1 MTVPSPPLRAGMR
14 RPAGLS
20 HTTVRPDVD
29 FETYSEAG
37 YLWDAAA
44 NKWQAPPGASQGK
57 KGLPIVGAA
66 VYAQHPSTEVLCAAY
81 DLKDGRGKQFWHPR
95 MPPPRPLLDYVAAG
109 GELEAWNTA
118 FEWWIWN
125 EVCTR
130 RYGWPALPQHQ
141 TYDAMAK
148 SRAHALPGALGKV
161 SEVLALRHGK
171 DPEGDRL
178 LKKFAM
184 PRNPT
189 KSDPR
194 RRIVPDFDDP
204 SDEDA
209 QRLKAYNLRDI
220 EAEFEAS
227 WRTPDLC
234 ALELPIWRSDQR
246 INRRG
251 VAIDLD
257 AVAGAIQIIEQA
269 QQQYGREMHTLT
281 GCYPTQ
287 LQQLK
292 GWLGAQGVHLDTMD
306 EDAIEAALQDPFMP
320 ENARRA
326 LEIRATVG
334 SASIKKVFA
343 MRNQVAADGRLH
355 DLYTYHGAHTGRP
368 TGSGPQPTNLPKAGP
383 DVWHCKACD
392 HWHNTAGDQCPWCF
406 APHDRKAKREEWNP
420 EAMEDAIAVSKLGSL
435 AAMEWIFSEAML
447 ALAGTLRGLFIAAP
461 RHDFISSDYSA
472 IEGVVMAA
480 LAGEE
485 WRMDVFRSHGMIY
498 EMSAA
503 KIIGVPFEDFIEYKR
518 VNKKHHPA
526 RQSIGKVGELASQFG
541 GWVGAWKAFGA
552 DKYFKDDD
560 EVKEKIL
567 AWRAASPAVVYLWG
581 GQRIERA
588 LLDQRTEVADPWTR
602 AGQGGRFVPCLYGL
616 EGAAVHALQN
626 PDTEVM
632 VYRLDGA
639 DTRISYVYR
648 NDVLYCRVPSGGL
661 ITYHRP
667 RLRAAEDAWRGLSIS
682 YEGWN
687 TNPKNGP
694 PGWIRKDLYGGR
706 MAENVVQR
714 VARDIQMNAIEG
726 LEATDYPV
734 VLHTY
739 DEVVCEVPEGYGS
752 VEELE
757 GIMASLPDW
766 ARGWPIKAAG
776 GWRAKRYRKG

>member
-1 MTVPSPPLRAGMR
+1 MR

-118 FEWWIWN
+118 FEWWVWN

-130 RYGWPALPQHQ
+130 RYGWPPLPQQQ

-234 ALELPIWRSDQR
+234 PLELPIWRSDQR

-269 QQQYGREMHTLT
+269 QQQYGQEMHALT

-461 RHDFISSDYSA
+461 GHDFISSDYSA

-581 GQRIERA
+581 GQRIERT

-639 DTRISYVYR
+639 DTQISYVYR

>member
-1 MTVPSPPLRAGMR
+1 MR
-14 RPAGLS
+14 RHAGLS
-20 HTTVRPDVD
+20 HATVRPDVD

-37 YLWDAAA
+37 YVWDASA
-44 NKWQAPPGASQGK
+44 NKWQALPGASQGK

-66 VYAQHPSTEVLCAAY
+66 VYAQHPTTEVLCMAY
-81 DLKDGRGKQFWHPR
+81 DLKDGRGKQFWHPG
-95 MPPPRPLLDYVAAG
+95 MAPPRPLLDYVVAG

-125 EVCTR
+125 EVGTR
-130 RYGWPALPQHQ
+130 RYGWPALPQQQ

-171 DPEGDRL
+171 NPEGDRL

-194 RRIVPDFDDP
+194 TRIVPDFDDP
-204 SDEDA
+204 ADEDA

-269 QQQYGREMHTLT
+269 QEQYGREMHALT

-292 GWLGAQGVHLDTMD
+292 GWLGAQGVHLETMD

-368 TGSGPQPTNLPKAGP
+368 TGNGPQPTNLPKAGP
-383 DVWHCKACD
+383 DVWHCKSCG

-435 AAMEWIFSEAML
+435 AAMEWAFTEAML

-461 RHDFISSDYSA
+461 GHDFISSDYSA
-472 IEGVVMAA
+472 IEGVVIAA

-485 WRMDVFRSHGMIY
+485 WRLDVFRSHGMIY

-503 KIIGVPFEDFIEYKR
+503 KILGVPFDEFVQYKKT
-518 VNKKHHPA
+518 NGKHHPA
-526 RQSIGKVGELASQFG
+526 RQSIGKVSELASGFG

-552 DKYFKDDD
+552 DKYFKDD
-560 EVKEKIL
+560 EEIKEKIL
-567 AWRAASPAVVYLWG
+567 AWRAASPAIVYLWG
-581 GQRIERA
+581 GQRIERT
-588 LLDQRTEVADPWTR
+588 LLDQRTEVADEWTR
-602 AGQGGRFVPCLYGL
+602 AGQGGRFAPCLYGL
-616 EGAAVHALQN
+616 EGAAVQALQN

-632 VYRLDGA
+632 VYRLDGKP
-639 DTRISYVYR
+639 TQISYVYR

-726 LEATDYPV
+726 LEASGYPV

-757 GIMASLPDW
+757 GIMASLPEW

>member
-1 MTVPSPPLRAGMR
+1 MR
-14 RPAGLS
+14 RHAGLS
-20 HTTVRPDVD
+20 HATVRPDID

-37 YLWDAAA
+37 YVWDAPA
-44 NKWQAPPGASQGK
+44 NKWQALPGASQGK
-57 KGLPIVGAA
+57 KGLPVVGAA
-66 VYAQHPSTEVLCAAY
+66 VYAQHPTTEVLCMAY
-81 DLKDGRGKQFWHPR
+81 DLKDGRGKQFWHPG
-95 MPPPRPLLDYVAAG
+95 MAPPQPLLDYVAAG

-130 RYGWPALPQHQ
+130 RYGWPALPQWQ

-171 DPEGDRL
+171 NPEGDRL

-189 KSDPR
+189 KSDAR
-194 RRIVPDFDDP
+194 TRIVPDFDDP
-204 SDEDA
+204 ADEDA

-269 QQQYGREMHTLT
+269 QEQYGREMHALT

-292 GWLGAQGVHLDTMD
+292 GWLGAQGVHLETMD
-306 EDAIEAALQDPFMP
+306 EDAIEAALQDLSMP

-343 MRNQVAADGRLH
+343 MRNQVARGGRLH

-368 TGSGPQPTNLPKAGP
+368 TGNGPQPTNLPKAGP
-383 DVWHCKACD
+383 DVWHCKSCG

-435 AAMEWIFSEAML
+435 AAMEWTFTEAML

-461 RHDFISSDYSA
+461 GHDFISSDYSA
-472 IEGVVMAA
+472 IEGVVIAA

-485 WRMDVFRSHGMIY
+485 WRLDVFRSHGMIY

-503 KIIGVPFEDFIEYKR
+503 KTLGVPFEEFTEHK
-518 VNKKHHPA
+518 KSSGKHHPA
-526 RQSIGKVGELASQFG
+526 RSSIGKPTELGLGFG
-541 GWVGAWKAFGA
+541 GWIGALKAFGA
-552 DKYFKDDD
+552 DKYFDNDASIKDT
-560 EVKEKIL
+560 IL
-567 AWRAASPAVVYLWG
+567 AWRAASPAIVYLWG

-588 LLDQRTEVADPWTR
+588 LLDQRTEVVDPWTR

-626 PDTEVM
+626 PDTEVK

-726 LEATDYPV
+726 LEATSYPV

-739 DEVVCEVPEGYGS
+739 DEVVCEVPEDYGS

>member
-81 DLKDGRGKQFWHPR
+81 DLKDGRGKQFWHPG
-95 MPPPRPLLDYVAAG
+95 MGPPQNLLDYVAAG

-130 RYGWPALPQHQ
+130 RYGWPPLPQQQ

-204 SDEDA
+204 ADEDA

-227 WRTPDLC
+227 WCTPDLC
-234 ALELPIWRSDQR
+234 VLELPIWRSDQR

-269 QQQYGREMHTLT
+269 QEQYGREMHALT

-368 TGSGPQPTNLPKAGP
+368 TGNGPQPTNLPKAGP
-383 DVWHCKACD
+383 DVWHCKSCG

-461 RHDFISSDYSA
+461 GHDFISSDYSA
-472 IEGVVMAA
+472 IEGVVIAA

-485 WRMDVFRSHGMIY
+485 WRLDVFRSHGMIY

-503 KIIGVPFEDFIEYKR
+503 KTLGVPFEEFTEHK
-518 VNKKHHPA
+518 KSSGKHHPA
-526 RQSIGKVGELASQFG
+526 RSSIGKPTELGLGFG
-541 GWVGAWKAFGA
+541 GWIGALKAFGA
-552 DKYFKDDD
+552 DKYFDNDASIKDT
-560 EVKEKIL
+560 IL
-567 AWRAASPAVVYLWG
+567 AWRAASPAIVYLWG
-581 GQRIERA
+581 GQRIERT
-588 LLDQRTEVADPWTR
+588 LLDQRTEVADEWTR
-602 AGQGGRFVPCLYGL
+602 AGNGGRFVPCLYGL

-626 PDTEVM
+626 PDTEVI
-632 VYRLDGA
+632 VYRLDGKA
-639 DTRISYVYR
+639 TQISYVYR

-726 LEATDYPV
+726 LEASGYPV

>member
-1 MTVPSPPLRAGMR
+1 MR

-37 YLWDAAA
+37 YVWDAAA

-66 VYAQHPSTEVLCAAY
+66 VYAQHPTTEVLCMAY

-95 MPPPRPLLDYVAAG
+95 MAPPRPLLDYVAAG
-109 GELEAWNTA
+109 GELEAWNIA

-130 RYGWPALPQHQ
+130 RYGWPALPQQQ

-161 SEVLALRHGK
+161 SGVLALRHGK

-189 KSDPR
+189 KSDAR
-194 RRIVPDFDDP
+194 TRIVPDFDDP
-204 SDEDA
+204 ADEDA

-269 QQQYGREMHTLT
+269 QEQYGREMHALT

-292 GWLGAQGVHLDTMD
+292 GWLGAQGVHLETMD
-306 EDAIEAALQDPFMP
+306 EDAIEAALQDPSMP

-334 SASIKKVFA
+334 STSIKKVFA
-343 MRNQVAADGRLH
+343 MRNQVARGGRLH

-368 TGSGPQPTNLPKAGP
+368 TGNGPQPTNLPKAGP
-383 DVWHCKACD
+383 DVWHCKSCG

-435 AAMEWIFSEAML
+435 AAMEWAFTEAML

-461 RHDFISSDYSA
+461 GHDFSSSDYSA
-472 IEGVVMAA
+472 IEGVVIAA

-485 WRMDVFRSHGMIY
+485 WRLDVFRSHGMIY

-503 KIIGVPFEDFIEYKR
+503 KILGVPFDEFVQYKKT
-518 VNKKHHPA
+518 NGKHHPA
-526 RQSIGKVGELASQFG
+526 RQSIGKVSELASGFG

-552 DKYFKDDD
+552 DKYFKDD
-560 EVKEKIL
+560 EEIKEKIL
-567 AWRAASPAVVYLWG
+567 AWRAASPAIVYLWG
-581 GQRIERA
+581 GQRIERT
-588 LLDQRTEVADPWTR
+588 LLDQRTEVADEWTR

-632 VYRLDGA
+632 VYRLDGKP
-639 DTRISYVYR
+639 TQISYIYR

-726 LEATDYPV
+726 LEASGYPV

>member
-1 MTVPSPPLRAGMR
+1 MR

>member
-1 MTVPSPPLRAGMR
+1 MR

-44 NKWQAPPGASQGK
+44 NKWQSPPGASQGK

-81 DLKDGRGKQFWHPR
+81 DLKDGCGKQFWHPR
-95 MPPPRPLLDYVAAG
+95 MAPPQPLLGYVAAG
-109 GELEAWNTA
+109 GELEAWNVA

-130 RYGWPALPQHQ
+130 RYGWPALPQQQ

-189 KSDPR
+189 KSDAR

-204 SDEDA
+204 ADEDA

-269 QQQYGREMHTLT
+269 QEQYGREMHALT

-292 GWLGAQGVHLDTMD
+292 GWLGAQGVHLETMD

-368 TGSGPQPTNLPKAGP
+368 TGNGPQPTNLPKAGP
-383 DVWHCKACD
+383 DMWHCKSCG

-435 AAMEWIFSEAML
+435 AAMEWIFREAML
-447 ALAGTLRGLFIAAP
+447 ALAGTLRGLFIAALG
-461 RHDFISSDYSA
+461 HDFISSDYSA
-472 IEGVVMAA
+472 IEGVVIAA

-485 WRMDVFRSHGMIY
+485 WRLDVFRSHGMIY

-503 KIIGVPFEDFIEYKR
+503 KILGVPFDEFVQYKK
-518 VNKKHHPA
+518 VNGKHHPA
-526 RQSIGKVGELASQFG
+526 RQSIGKVSELASGFG

-552 DKYFKDDD
+552 DKYFKDD
-560 EVKEKIL
+560 EEIKEKIL
-567 AWRAASPAVVYLWG
+567 AWRAASPAIVYLWG
-581 GQRIERA
+581 GQRIERT
-588 LLDQRTEVADPWTR
+588 LLDQRTEVNDEWTVP
-602 AGQGGRFVPCLYGL
+602 GNGGRFVPCLYGL
-616 EGAAVHALQN
+616 EGAAVRALQN
-626 PDTEVM
+626 PEEWVK
-632 VYRLDGA
+632 VYRLNGEW
-639 DTRISYVYR
+639 TKISYVYR

-667 RLRAAEDAWRGLSIS
+667 RLRSAEDAWRGMSIS

-726 LEATDYPV
+726 LEASGYPV

-739 DEVVCEVPEGYGS
+739 DEVVCEVSEGYGS